1 MPIVPLIL
9 AAGPAR
15 GGAGGSAQKGFL
27 KPLARFGERT
37 ALEIAVENCAGL
49 ARPVVVL
56 GYLAAR
62 VRRVVP
68 RGAVVVV
75 NRRWRTGQLSS
86 LLAGLDRVPATSAF
100 LLYPVDYPLLTRVD
114 IQRLTKAFRRRRPGQ
129 EIVAP
134 VFRRRSGHPVLF
146 SPAVRGELQKARTA
160 KEVVFREHRRLKL
173 LPVGTAAIWQD
184 FGSPASYRRRQRGFA
199 RRQVRKS

>member
-27 KPLARFGERT
+27 KPLAKFGEKT
-37 ALEIAVENCAGL
+37 ALAIAVANCAGL

-62 VRRVVP
+62 VRRAVP
-68 RGAVVVV
+68 RGVAVVV

-86 LLAGLDRVPATSAF
+86 LLAGLGRVPAASAF

-173 LPVGTAAIWQD
+173 VPVGTAAIWQD
-184 FGSPASYRRRQRGFA
+184 FRSPGGYGRRLREFSRQRH
-199 RRQVRKS
+199 